1 MPKIFQSEMAKR
13 RETPPS
19 GYVYGTR
26 MVAISTFTF
35 TKDFTA
41 ADDVLELGMLPAD
54 TRCVG
59 AKLIG
64 ENTGATNAVLGLMD
78 GEFGDP
84 DPTRAVT
91 PDLFTATA
99 INNAE
104 VSADTLDCLN
114 IPVSD
119 KHRAIGV
126 TLSADVTAGATKK
139 LTLILEYIH

>member
-19 GYVYGTR
+19 GYVHGAR

-35 TKDFTA
+35 TQDFTA
-41 ADDVLELGMLPAD
+41 SDDVLEIGMLPAD

-64 ENTGATNAVLGLMD
+64 ENTGATDATLGLMD

-84 DPTRAVT
+84 DASRDVT
-91 PDLFTATA
+91 ADLVDGEA

-104 VSADTLDCLN
+104 VVADTLDCLD

-119 KHRAIGV
+119 KHRSIGV
-126 TLSADVTAGATKK
+126 KLSADVTAGATKK
-139 LTLILEYIH
+139 LTLVLEYIH

>member
-1 MPKIFQSEMAKR
+1 MPKIFQSQMAKR

-19 GYVYGTR
+19 GYVHGAR
-26 MVAISTFTF
+26 MVAISTYTF
-35 TKDFTA
+35 TEDFTA
-41 ADDVLELGMLPAD
+41 ADDVLEIGMLPAD

-59 AKLIG
+59 ARLIG

-78 GEFGDP
+78 GQFGDP

-91 PDLFTATA
+91 DDLFDATA
-99 INNAE
+99 INNEE
-104 VSADTLDCLN
+104 VNATGLKCLS

-126 TLSADVTAGATKK
+126 TLSANVTAGATKK